1 VYFTFCTVHSL
12 ISTLFPYTT
21 LFRSFVLI
29 TLLTVLSMA
38 GVFFLMDRVEPKP
51 SSSIKDQL
59 ATLKNRKIF
68 FGQSITFLFMT
79 GHTIL
84 YAYLTPFSKTAL
96 VVVGTWVSIIYLIFG
111 VAAVSGGGI
120 GGALSDTIGAK
131 RTIMLTTILFVLT
144 IFSIPYTTFALPAFL
159 VILIIWGILSWA
171 LSPATQ
177 SYLITLSPETSDIQQ
192 SLNNSA
198 LHLGI
203 AFGSMIGGLVIE
215 RT

>member
-84 YAYLTPFSKTAL
+84 RSEEHTSELQSRFDL
-96 VVVGTWVSIIYLIFG
+96 VCRL
-111 VAAVSGGGI
+111 
-120 GGALSDTIGAK
+120 LLEK
-131 RTIMLTTILFVLT
+131 K
-144 IFSIPYTTFALPAFL
+144 
-159 VILIIWGILSWA
+159 
-171 LSPATQ
+171 
-177 SYLITLSPETSDIQQ
+177 
-192 SLNNSA
+192 
-198 LHLGI
+198 
-203 AFGSMIGGLVIE
+203 
-215 RT
+215 